1 MMSSTA
7 DPNANG
13 WKIHRPERTV
23 HLAQNEQPQGGLV
36 VVVRPGVQSR
46 RLGSLNLPTGAVLE
60 SLGISVETK
69 QGWMDL
75 WNMYRPPATGGND
88 SRDAALSTG
97 GNDSRDAAL
106 YLNQWPREKS
116 SGICA
121 DINAHGSWDANRDS
135 DQLGKI

>member
-1 MMSSTA
+1 MMSSTV
-7 DPNANG
+7 DPNANW

-36 VVVRPGVQSR
+36 VLVRPGVQSR

-88 SRDAALSTG
+88 SRDAAL
-97 GNDSRDAAL
+97 